1 MVSPTATEERHY
13 IGGSVLVTITGRT
26 ASVAG
31 TTKTRYLHKDH
42 LGSITA
48 ITDEGGAEVEAF
60 SFDPWGKRRAPTLAS
75 LIAKIGSP
83 WTSMSTYQKSNLTLV
98 ASALSSTLTNKGFT
112 GHEQL
117 DGVELIHMGGRV
129 YDAEIGRFL
138 SADPFVQDITNL
150 QGLNRYS
157 YVENNPLSYTDPS
170 GFFLKKLFNK
180 VGDALGDALSSIGRA
195 VKKALVKVLRG
206 NLIDTIKIVARYYVC
221 SSIEDSS
228 ACAQIVDG
236 VVDVVANSANGGTRD
251 KHDSTSSTGNIQAR
265 HESSPWW
272 SRGNRNASSRYI
284 LQIQNDSMGG
294 PINDATRPKS
304 PAEAFVDVGHAVAEA
319 KVADGASTSDMA
331 RAEINNAIV
340 KGVLNPRN
348 AFGDVPTAAKYF
360 LGVVDEISRR
370 HRVEIGAIINHRGDN
385 VYVDLSTI
393 VIGNEIEIHGIGKP
407 PSTVAGVHTHVPGH
421 GAVFSTPDAEWVY
434 AGRPTPLYV
443 SYEGEV
449 RVCTPERI
457 TCNLSRIR
465 QLHRFNR
472 PQDQRYAIGDPV
484 P

>member
-83 WTSMSTYQKSNLTLV
+83 WTSMSTYQKGNLTLV
-98 ASALSSTLTNKGFT
+98 ASALSSTLTNRGFT

-265 HESSPWW
+265 YESSPWW

-319 KVADGASTSDMA
+319 KVANGVSPDTPVEPWRIPMPVWASDPDVKREMGRIWNQSRTDLPPTQRYEQGGWVVERWWA
-331 RAEINNAIV
+331 RD
-340 KGVLNPRN
+340 
-348 AFGDVPTAAKYF
+348 GDVSVIRVLPGLPHKQPW
-360 LGVVDEISRR
+360 LGYPPRFCFCTVRGVIHSHPLRGKDGPWDPFRPSDADLKHSKSLDILGIIVTFPDKPGGSYQ
-370 HRVEIGAIINHRGDN
+370 AI
-385 VYVDLSTI
+385 
-393 VIGNEIEIHGIGKP
+393 P
-407 PSTVAGVHTHVPGH
+407 
-421 GAVFSTPDAEWVY
+421 
-434 AGRPTPLYV
+434 
-443 SYEGEV
+443 YEG
-449 RVCTPERI
+449 
-457 TCNLSRIR
+457 N
-465 QLHRFNR
+465 
-472 PQDQRYAIGDPV
+472 
-484 P
+484 

>member
-265 HESSPWW
+265 YESSPWW

-319 KVADGASTSDMA
+319 KVADG
-331 RAEINNAIV
+331 
-340 KGVLNPRN
+340 
-348 AFGDVPTAAKYF
+348 
-360 LGVVDEISRR
+360 
-370 HRVEIGAIINHRGDN
+370 
-385 VYVDLSTI
+385 
-393 VIGNEIEIHGIGKP
+393 
-407 PSTVAGVHTHVPGH
+407 
-421 GAVFSTPDAEWVY
+421 
-434 AGRPTPLYV
+434 
-443 SYEGEV
+443 
-449 RVCTPERI
+449 
-457 TCNLSRIR
+457 
-465 QLHRFNR
+465 
-472 PQDQRYAIGDPV
+472 
-484 P
+484 